1 MVKTVEI
8 EQSVKTVGIEQSDGI
23 AAAAAAVVG
32 QSIKM
37 AEAIT
42 QLVRLASRLIL
53 RLCI

>member
-1 MVKTVEI
+1 LVE
-8 EQSVKTVGIEQSDGI
+8 TGTEQSDGI
-23 AAAAAAVVG
+23 VAVVAVAAVVG

-42 QLVRLASRLIL
+42 RLNCLAGRLIL